1 MKYTTLLF
9 TLLLSVKCAPAQKLS
24 IAAFGGIS
32 ANTDWVQ
39 GTFDDWVWYNYTT
52 KGTIANPTYG
62 IRAEALLNHFSVGAQ
77 LKAPYIASREP
88 DGTKYYLGKPS
99 LMATAYGNYNLHIKK
114 ALIYLGLNG
123 GVFANSL
130 LRSANTPNTPPNGSL
145 TSEQYRNAIKPVTLT
160 FGGQIG
166 AKRYISTKAYIL
178 VEASANYMTLR
189 SSTHSYQWHFG
200 YFSAIVGM
208 GLDIL

>member
-32 ANTDWVQ
+32 ANTDWVK
-39 GTFDDWVWYNYTT
+39 GSFDDWVWYNYTT

-62 IRAEALLNHFSVGAQ
+62 IRAEVLLNHFSVGAQ

-99 LMATAYGNYNLHIKK
+99 LMATAYGNYNIHIKK

-130 LRSANTPNTPPNGSL
+130 VQSVNTPNTPPNGSL

-166 AKRYISTKAYIL
+166 VKRYISTKAYIL
-178 VEASANYMTLR
+178 IEGSANYMTLR
-189 SSTHSYQWHFG
+189 SSTYSYQQHFG
-200 YFSAIVGM
+200 CFSAIAGM